1 MRIIVSGYFL
11 RDVFVKR
18 GNRFLPR
25 KGFLLFYY
33 NPVCKEKR
41 ACSKSRHTL
50 IILLIHLFLLS
61 AFFFQSQ
68 TFIKCCST
76 GFRLS
81 KEKINAYVNRTTERS
96 ALIRYF
102 DRVLRYTEPLD
113 ERIETE
119 KDIWRLDKLGIE
131 FRKLPIRNTQTL
143 NFTKILQDDIR
154 NQVKKATCKFQ

>member
-1 MRIIVSGYFL
+1 M
-11 RDVFVKR
+11 
-18 GNRFLPR
+18 
-25 KGFLLFYY
+25 
-33 NPVCKEKR
+33 
-41 ACSKSRHTL
+41 
-50 IILLIHLFLLS
+50 
-61 AFFFQSQ
+61 
-68 TFIKCCST
+68 
-76 GFRLS
+76 
-81 KEKINAYVNRTTERS
+81 NRTTERS